1 MSTPNQDQQFDTN
14 HDNSSSL
21 PTFTVAA
28 AGSSSGS
35 KDDII
40 LALKQENDSL
50 RSSSVTLK
58 QQLSSCK
65 IENEKNLSLFQM
77 FDQKMKEV

>member
-14 HDNSSSL
+14 HDNSSSP

-40 LALKQENDSL
+40 LALKQENDAL